1 MSPREVQEGYCPTCK
16 TNALLSR
23 SRRCVWCDTYVHS
36 YSMRRAFVDEDT
48 VQEVHEAH
56 QAGES
61 LRSIS
66 RRLHNVTGYS
76 TPHSFLM
83 AMTRESQQSRGGA
96 AARRQGAPGARGIRG
111 HVVSGHVCRDES
123 VAQDVTNL
131 QRGES

>member
-1 MSPREVQEGYCPTCK
+1 MSPREVQEGYCPTCN

-83 AMTRESQQSRGGA
+83 AMTCEFRRRGWEVRSRREA
-96 AARRQGAPGARGIRG
+96 AQLHADKVRRALAAYEGT
-111 HVVSGHVCRDES
+111 S
-123 VAQDVTNL
+123 
-131 QRGES
+131 